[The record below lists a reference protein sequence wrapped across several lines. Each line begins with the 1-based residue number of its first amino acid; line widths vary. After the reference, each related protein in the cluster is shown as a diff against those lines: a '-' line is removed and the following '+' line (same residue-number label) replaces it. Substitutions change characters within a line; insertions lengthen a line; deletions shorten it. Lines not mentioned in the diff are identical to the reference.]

1 MLNLRKPKPML
12 ILAHSGAN
20 DTDWPSVVDFT
31 RTVQRL
37 GFSKGPANQGA
48 GPGHT
53 LTQGFDQATPY
64 ELLFAGR
71 QPAGGQP
78 DVVHEYALQAVLAH
92 VRLLSDHDRALIAEI
107 AALNIRSTCRWDVA
121 TGHVVLRMSLLAP
134 QIAAQTSNREAQIQ
148 QQVAQRL
155 GEWKTLLHAAAQI
168 ASKFEPRA
176 KKTSPVV
183 ETEVTIQYLS

>member
-1 MLNLRKPKPML
+1 MLNLRKPGPMS
-12 ILAHSGAN
+12 ILYHSGAN
-20 DTDWPSVVDFT
+20 GKDWPSDVDFT

-37 GFSKGPANQGA
+37 GFSTGPAKQGP

-64 ELLFAGR
+64 ELHFAGR
-71 QPAGGQP
+71 QRAGGQP
-78 DVVHEYALQAVLAH
+78 DVVHEYALQAVLAN

-107 AALNIRSTCRWDVA
+107 SALNIRSTCRWDVA
-121 TGHVVLRMSLLAP
+121 TGDVVLRMSLLAP
-134 QIAAQTSNREAQIQ
+134 QIAAQTDNREGLIQ

-155 GEWKTLLHAAAQI
+155 SGWKTLLHTAAKI
-168 ASKFEPRA
+168 ASMFEPRA

-183 ETEVTIQYLS
+183 EAEVRYLV